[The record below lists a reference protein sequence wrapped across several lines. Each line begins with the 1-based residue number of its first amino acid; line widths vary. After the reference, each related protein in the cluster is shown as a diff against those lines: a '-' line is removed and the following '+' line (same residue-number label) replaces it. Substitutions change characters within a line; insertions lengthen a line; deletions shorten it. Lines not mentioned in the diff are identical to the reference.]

1 MDSLTQIT
9 LGAAIGEITLGKK
22 IGNRAILWGAIA
34 GTIPDLDVL
43 TGPFVS
49 ELQELVFH
57 RGFSHSIVFSVI
69 GAYGIAWIVHQLYQ
83 LPYHHYIA
91 SLLWFLA
98 PIGVAYFLTRFDVGI
113 NPILGIGIF
122 GGTAYLLYRRYFR
135 NPVSKPAASYQ
146 DWVKLFFWGLLTHP
160 ILDCFTTY
168 GTQLFLPFSS
178 YRVAF
183 NTISVA
189 DPLYTVP
196 FLLLIVAVSFL
207 RRHNELRRRL
217 AWAGIVISTSYMLLC
232 VFHKYQV
239 HHTLIKSLEAQE
251 IEYNRV
257 MTSPTILNNILW
269 YTLAE
274 TENGYY
280 SGLYS
285 LWDEEKEIK
294 LNFTPRNHALL
305 KLDEKNPDDTINKLK
320 WFSNNYY
327 CVTEPPGGGLQFNDM
342 RFGKFDES
350 SESNSYIF
358 NFPINKNTAGSY
370 ELTQVNGGPPP
381 RDREKALKNLWRRL
395 MGE

>member
-22 IGNRAILWGAIA
+22 IGNRALLWGAVA

-49 ELQELVFH
+49 ELQELVYH
-57 RGFSHSIVFSVI
+57 RGFSHSLVFSVL
-69 GAYGIAWIVHQLYQ
+69 GAYGIAWIVHRLYR
-83 LPYHHYIA
+83 LPFHHYLA
-91 SLLWFLA
+91 SVLWFLA
-98 PIGVAYFLTRFDVGI
+98 PIGVAFFLTRFDVGL
-113 NPILGIGIF
+113 NPVFGIGIF

-135 NPVSKPAASYQ
+135 NPIPKPDANYQ
-146 DWVKLFFWGLLTHP
+146 DWVKLFFWGLITHP

-196 FLLLIVAVSFL
+196 FLLLIVIASFL
-207 RRHNELRRRL
+207 KRSNGLRRRL
-217 AWAGIVISTSYMLLC
+217 AWAGIIVSSCYMILC
-232 VFHKYQV
+232 LFHKYKV
-239 HHTLIKSLEAQE
+239 HHTLIRSLESQE
-251 IEYNRV
+251 ITYKRV
-257 MTSPTILNNILW
+257 MTSPTILNNVLW
-269 YTLAE
+269 YTMAE
-274 TENGYY
+274 TDDGYY

-285 LWDEEKEIK
+285 LWDQEKNIE
-294 LNFTPRNHALL
+294 LNFTARNEGLL
-305 KLDEKNPDDTINKLK
+305 GLTESDSDYTINKLK

-327 CVTEPPGGGLQFNDM
+327 CITELPGGALQFNDM

-350 SESNSYIF
+350 TDSNSYIF
-358 NFPINKNTAGSY
+358 NFPIKKKDSGSY

-381 RDREKALKNLWRRL
+381 RDRKQALNNLWERL
-395 MGE
+395 MGN

>member
-22 IGNRAILWGAIA
+22 IGNRALLWGAVA
-34 GTIPDLDVL
+34 GTVPDLDIL
-43 TGPFVS
+43 SGPFVS
-49 ELQELVFH
+49 ELQELVYH

-69 GAYGIAWIVHQLYQ
+69 GAYGIAWIVHRLYR
-83 LPYHHYIA
+83 LPYHHYLA
-91 SLLWFLA
+91 SVLWFLA
-98 PIGVAYFLTRFDVGI
+98 PIGVSFFLTRFDVGL
-113 NPILGIGIF
+113 NPVFGIGIF

-135 NPVSKPAASYQ
+135 NPIPKPEANYQ
-146 DWVKLFFWGLLTHP
+146 DWVRLFFWGLITHP

-196 FLLLIVAVSFL
+196 FLLFIVVSSFL
-207 RRHNELRRRL
+207 RTSNRLRRKL
-217 AWAGIVISTSYMLLC
+217 AWAGIVVSSGYMILC
-232 VFHKYQV
+232 LFHKYQV
-239 HHTLIKSLEAQE
+239 HRTLIKSLESQE
-251 IEYNRV
+251 ITYKRV

-269 YTLAE
+269 YTMAE
-274 TENGYY
+274 TDDGYY

-285 LWDEEKEIK
+285 LWDQ
-294 LNFTPRNHALL
+294 
-305 KLDEKNPDDTINKLK
+305 EKNIELSFTARNEGLLGLAASDTDNTITKLK

-327 CVTEPPGGGLQFNDM
+327 CITELAGGALQFNDM

-350 SESNSYIF
+350 TDSNSYIF
-358 NFPINKNTAGSY
+358 NFPIKKNDSESY

-381 RDREKALKNLWRRL
+381 RDREQALNNLWERL
-395 MGE
+395 KGN

>member
-22 IGNRAILWGAIA
+22 IGNRALLWGAVA

-49 ELQELVFH
+49 ELQELIYH
-57 RGFSHSIVFSVI
+57 RGFSHSLVFSVL
-69 GAYGIAWIVHQLYQ
+69 GAYGIAWIVHRLYR
-83 LPYHHYIA
+83 LPFHHYLA
-91 SLLWFLA
+91 SVLWFLA
-98 PIGVAYFLTRFDVGI
+98 PIGVAFFLTRFDVGL
-113 NPILGIGIF
+113 NPVFGIGIF

-135 NPVSKPAASYQ
+135 NPIPKPDANYR
-146 DWVKLFFWGLLTHP
+146 DWVKLFFWGLITHP

-196 FLLLIVAVSFL
+196 FLLLIVIASFL
-207 RRHNELRRRL
+207 KRSNGLRRRL
-217 AWAGIVISTSYMLLC
+217 TWAGIIVSSCYMVLC
-232 VFHKYQV
+232 LFHKYQV
-239 HHTLIKSLEAQE
+239 HQTLIRSLESQE
-251 IEYNRV
+251 ITYKRV

-269 YTLAE
+269 YTMAE
-274 TENGYY
+274 TDDGYY

-285 LWDEEKEIK
+285 LWDQEKNIE
-294 LNFTPRNHALL
+294 LNFTARNEGLL
-305 KLDEKNPDDTINKLK
+305 GLAASDSDHTINKLK

-327 CVTEPPGGGLQFNDM
+327 CITELPGGAFQFNDM

-350 SESNSYIF
+350 TDSNSYIF
-358 NFPINKNTAGSY
+358 NFPIKETDSGSY

-381 RDREKALKNLWRRL
+381 RDREQALNNLWERL
-395 MGE
+395 MGN

>member
-9 LGAAIGEITLGKK
+9 LGAAVGEVILGKK
-22 IGNRAILWGAIA
+22 IGNRALLWGAIA

-49 ELQELVFH
+49 ELQELIYH
-57 RGFSHSIVFSVI
+57 RGFSHSLVFSVL
-69 GAYGIAWIVHQLYQ
+69 GAYSIAWMVHRLYQ

-91 SLLWFLA
+91 SILWFLA
-98 PIGVAYFLTRFDVGI
+98 PVGLTFFLTRFDVGL
-113 NPILGIGIF
+113 NPILGIGLF
-122 GGTAYLLYRRYFR
+122 GGTALILYRRYFR
-135 NPVSKPAASYQ
+135 HPIEKPDASYQ
-146 DWVKLFFWGLLTHP
+146 DWVQLFFWGLLTHP

-196 FLLLIVAVSFL
+196 FLLCIIIISFVSRNRPL
-207 RRHNELRRRL
+207 RRKL
-217 AWAGIVISTSYMLLC
+217 AWAGLAISSIYMLFCLTNKYRVHN
-232 VFHKYQV
+232 VF
-239 HHTLIKSLEAQE
+239 IDSLEQE
-251 IEYNRV
+251 NISYNRV

-269 YTLAE
+269 YCLAE
-274 TENGYY
+274 TDDGYY

-285 LWDEEKEIK
+285 LWDTEKEVELK
-294 LNFTPRNHALL
+294 FTPRNEGLL
-305 KLDEKNPDDTINKLK
+305 VLPQSNIDNTIDKLK
-320 WFSNNYY
+320 WFSNDYY
-327 CVTEPPGGGLQFNDM
+327 CITESSGTQLQFNDM

-350 SESNSYIF
+350 TESNSYIF
-358 NFPINKNTAGSY
+358 NFPIQRNKDGSY

-381 RDREKALKNLWRRL
+381 RDREKAIQNLWERL
-395 MGE
+395 RGK

>member
-22 IGNRAILWGAIA
+22 IGNRALLWGAIA

-49 ELQELVFH
+49 ELQELVYH
-57 RGFSHSIVFSVI
+57 RGFSHSLVFSI
-69 GAYGIAWIVHQLYQ
+69 LGAYGIAWIVHRLYQ
-83 LPYHHYIA
+83 LPYHRYIA
-91 SLLWFLA
+91 SITWFLA
-98 PIGVAYFLTRFDVGI
+98 PIGVAFFLTRFDVGI
-113 NPILGIGIF
+113 SPVLGIGLF
-122 GGTAYLLYRRYFR
+122 GGTAYILYKRYFK
-135 NPVSKPAASYQ
+135 NPLDPPNASYQ

-196 FLLLIVAVSFL
+196 FLLLVVAVSFFS
-207 RRHNELRRRL
+207 RHNDIRRRL
-217 AWAGIVISTSYMLLC
+217 TWAGLIISSCYILLC
-232 VFHKYQV
+232 LFHKYQV
-239 HHTLIKSLEAQE
+239 HRTLITSLEAQE
-251 IEYNRV
+251 IEYSRV

-274 TENGYY
+274 TDDGYY

-285 LWDEEKEIK
+285 LWDEEQKIK
-294 LNFTPRNHALL
+294 LNFTPRNQELL
-305 KLDEKNPDDTINKLK
+305 QLTESDSDDTINKLK
-320 WFSNNYY
+320 WFSNDYY
-327 CVTEPPGGGLQFNDM
+327 CITESPGGTLQFNDM

-350 SESNSYIF
+350 TESNSYIF
-358 NFPINKNTAGSY
+358 NFPIKLNDSGAY

-381 RDREKALKNLWRRL
+381 RDREKALQNLWERL

>member
-22 IGNRAILWGAIA
+22 IGNRALLWGAIA

-49 ELQELVFH
+49 ELQELVYH
-57 RGFSHSIVFSVI
+57 RGLSHSLAFSVL
-69 GAYGIAWIVHQLYQ
+69 GAYGIAWIVHQLYR

-91 SLLWFLA
+91 SILWFLA
-98 PIGVAYFLTRFDVGI
+98 PIGVAFFLTRFDVGI
-113 NPILGIGIF
+113 NPIFGIAVF
-122 GGTAYLLYRRYFR
+122 GGTAYLLYRRYFK
-135 NPVSKPAASYQ
+135 NPIAKPDATYQ

-196 FLLLIVAVSFL
+196 FLLLVIAVSFL
-207 RRHNELRRRL
+207 SRRNRLRRRL
-217 AWAGIVISTSYMLLC
+217 AWAGLVISSCYMLLC

-239 HHTLIKSLEAQE
+239 NNTLINSLESQE
-251 IEYNRV
+251 IKYERV

-269 YTLAE
+269 YALAE
-274 TENGYY
+274 TEDGYY

-285 LWDEEKEIK
+285 LWDSEKSIT
-294 LNFTPRNHALL
+294 LNFTPRNHQLL
-305 KLDEKNPDDTINKLK
+305 ELTEPNADDTISKLK

-327 CVTEPPGGGLQFNDM
+327 CVTELPGGGLQFNDM

-350 SESNSYIF
+350 TESNSYIF
-358 NFPINKNTAGSY
+358 NFPIKLSASGSY
-370 ELTQVNGGPPP
+370 QLTQVNGGPPP
-381 RDREKALKNLWRRL
+381 RDREKALKNLWDRL